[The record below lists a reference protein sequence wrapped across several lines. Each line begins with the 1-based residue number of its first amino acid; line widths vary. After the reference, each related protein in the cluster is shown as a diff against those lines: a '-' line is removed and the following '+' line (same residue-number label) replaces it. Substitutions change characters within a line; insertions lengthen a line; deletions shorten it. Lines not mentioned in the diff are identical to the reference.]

1 MIVGFVIWSVCA
13 ALFVGIGIWCRKSK
27 KPVGFFAGVEPP
39 KVKDTAAYNKAVS
52 RLWLIAAAVF
62 ELVGLPLLW
71 LIQNSL
77 AFLPVLLLVPLGVIA
92 LAVCYFRIEQ
102 KYKA

>member
-1 MIVGFVIWSVCA
+1 MRI
-13 ALFVGIGIWCRKSK
+13 R
-27 KPVGFFAGVEPP
+27 
-39 KVKDTAAYNKAVS
+39 
-52 RLWLIAAAVF
+52 RLIAAAVF
-62 ELVGLPLLW
+62 ELLGLPLLW